1 MPAICLTPSIRNG
14 REYVDINKLIARAK
28 AILLTPKTEWPVIAA
43 ESATVPDLYKNYI
56 VLLAAI
62 PAIAGFIKGS
72 IIGTSFLGVTYR
84 AGMGAGITGAI
95 VAYALSLAMT
105 YVVALIIDALAPSF
119 GAQKN
124 PVQALKTVA
133 YAWTASWI
141 AGAFQILPFL
151 GVLAAVAGGI
161 YSIYLLYLALP
172 HTMKAPPEKAA
183 GYTAVSVIIAIVLG
197 WICGLV
203 VLGIT
208 GAGAMMGAGAGS
220 LSLGGSEVTID
231 KDSALG
237 KLDAFSKKM
246 EAAGKQMETAQKSG
260 DADAQGKAMGAV
272 IGAAMGGGDQVEALA
287 PDVLKPFVPAT
298 LAGLPRTD
306 FSAEKNGAMG
316 MQVSTANATYS
327 DSASGRSLHLEVT
340 DMGSAKG
347 LMAMAGWAA
356 LQQERETDH
365 GYEKTYKQDGRL
377 VHEEWDSQDKHGEF
391 SIVLGDRFTVKLS
404 GQAESMDQLKGAVG
418 GLNLAGLEALKA
430 QGVKKG

>member
-1 MPAICLTPSIRNG
+1 M
-14 REYVDINKLIARAK
+14 DINKLIARAK

-43 ESATVPDLYKNYI
+43 EPATVPDLYKNYI
-56 VLLAAI
+56 AILAVI

-72 IIGTSFLGVTYR
+72 LIGYGMLGFSYR
-84 AGMGAGITGAI
+84 VGIGAGIGGAI
-95 VAYALSLAMT
+95 VGYALGLAMA
-105 YVVALIIDALAPSF
+105 YVMALIIDALAPSF
-119 GAQKN
+119 GGEKN

-133 YAWTASWI
+133 YAWTASWVAGIGQIVPGLGWLI
-141 AGAFQILPFL
+141 AI
-151 GVLAAVAGGI
+151 AGGI
-161 YSIYLLYLALP
+161 YGIYLLYLGLP
-172 HTMKAPPEKAA
+172 YTMKAPADKAA
-183 GYTAVSVIIAIVLG
+183 GYTAVSVIIAIVLS
-197 WICGLV
+197 WICALV
-203 VLGIT
+203 VGGIIGT
-208 GAGAMMGAGAGS
+208 GAMMGAGANN
-220 LSLGGSEVTID
+220 LSFGGSDVTID

-246 EAAGKQMETAQKSG
+246 EAAGKQMESAQKSG

-327 DSASGRSLHLEVT
+327 DSASGRSLRLEVT

-347 LMAMAGWAA
+347 IMAMAGWAA

-404 GQAESMDQLKGAVG
+404 GNADSIDQLKGAVG
-418 GLNLAGLEALKA
+418 SINLAGLEALKA
-430 QGVKKG
+430 QGVKQG

>member
-1 MPAICLTPSIRNG
+1 M
-14 REYVDINKLIARAK
+14 DINKLIARAK

-43 ESATVPDLYKNYI
+43 EPATVPDLYKNWI
-56 VLLAAI
+56 AILAAI

-72 IIGTSFLGVTYR
+72 LIGYGMLGFSYR
-84 AGMGAGITGAI
+84 VGIGAGITGAI
-95 VAYALSLAMT
+95 VGYALGHAMA
-105 YVVALIIDALAPSF
+105 YVMALIIDALAPSF
-119 GAQKN
+119 GGEKN

-133 YAWTASWI
+133 YAWTASWVASIGQIVPGLGWLIAI
-141 AGAFQILPFL
+141 AGAVY
-151 GVLAAVAGGI
+151 G
-161 YSIYLLYLALP
+161 IYLLYLGLP
-172 HTMKAPPEKAA
+172 HTMKAPADKAA

-197 WICGLV
+197 WICAVIVGGV
-203 VLGIT
+203 IGT
-208 GAGAMMGAGAGS
+208 GAMMGMGAAGS
-220 LSLGGSEVTID
+220 SINLGGSSGVTID

-272 IGAAMGGGDQVEALA
+272 LGAAMGGGDQVEALA
-287 PDVLKPFVPAT
+287 PDMLKPFVPAT

-327 DSASGRSLHLEVT
+327 DNASGRSLRLEVT

-356 LQQERETDH
+356 LQQERETEH

-377 VHEEWDSQDKHGEF
+377 VHEEWNSQDKHGEYG
-391 SIVLGDRFTVKLS
+391 IVLGDRFSVKLS
-404 GQAESMDQLKGAVG
+404 GQADSIDQLKAAVA

-430 QGVKKG
+430 QGVKQG

>member
-1 MPAICLTPSIRNG
+1 
-14 REYVDINKLIARAK
+14 VDINKLIARVK
-28 AILLTPKTEWPVIAA
+28 AILLTPKAEWPVIAA
-43 ESATVPDLYKNYI
+43 EPATVPDLYKNYI
-56 VLLAAI
+56 VVLAAI

-72 IIGTSFLGVTYR
+72 LIGYGAFGFSYR
-84 AGMGAGITGAI
+84 VGIGAGIAGAI
-95 VAYALSLAMT
+95 VGYALGLAMA
-105 YVVALIIDALAPSF
+105 YVMALIIDALAPNF
-119 GAQKN
+119 GGQKN
-124 PVQALKTVA
+124 QVQALKTVA
-133 YAWTASWI
+133 YAWTASWVAGIGQIVPGLGWLI
-141 AGAFQILPFL
+141 AI
-151 GVLAAVAGGI
+151 AGGI
-161 YSIYLLYLALP
+161 YGIYLLYLGLP
-172 HTMKAPPEKAA
+172 HTMKAPADKAA
-183 GYTAVSVIIAIVLG
+183 GYTAVSVIIAVVLS
-197 WICGLV
+197 WICMLV
-203 VLGIT
+203 VGGIIGT
-208 GAGAMMGAGAGS
+208 GAMMGAGGGN
-220 LSLGGSEVTID
+220 LSFSGNGSEVTVD

-246 EAAGKQMETAQKSG
+246 EAAGKQMESAQKSG

-287 PDVLKPFVPAT
+287 PDMLKPFVPTT

-327 DSASGRSLHLEVT
+327 DNASGRSLRLEVT

-347 LMAMAGWAA
+347 IMAMAGWAA

-391 SIVLGDRFTVKLS
+391 SIVLGDRFSVKLS
-404 GQAESMDQLKGAVG
+404 GQADSIDQLKGAVG

-430 QGVKKG
+430 QGVKQG

>member
-1 MPAICLTPSIRNG
+1 M
-14 REYVDINKLIARAK
+14 DINKLIARVK

-43 ESATVPDLYKNYI
+43 EPATVPDLYKNYI
-56 VLLAAI
+56 VILAALGPLAAFIGNLLFGIHI
-62 PAIAGFIKGS
+62 PLLGTIRPGFGSLLTSLILGYAAALIAVFI
-72 IIGTSFLGVTYR
+72 
-84 AGMGAGITGAI
+84 
-95 VAYALSLAMT
+95 
-105 YVVALIIDALAPSF
+105 VALITDALAPSF
-119 GAQKN
+119 GGEKN
-124 PVQALKTVA
+124 QVQALKTAA
-133 YAWTASWI
+133 YSATPGWVVGI
-141 AGAFQILPFL
+141 LMILPGV
-151 GVLAAVAGGI
+151 GVLVWLLGLAAAGYG
-161 YSIYLLYLALP
+161 IYLLYLGLP
-172 HTMKAPPEKAA
+172 YTMKTQQDRSI
-183 GYTAVSVIIAIVLG
+183 GYAVAIIVIGFVLNLVLG
-197 WICGLV
+197 AVIGLS
-203 VLGIT
+203 T
-208 GAGAMMGAGAGS
+208 RSAYNTSA
-220 LSLGGSEVTID
+220 LSLGSSSSIQAD
-231 KDSALG
+231 PDSALG